1 MSTEGNQDKSQ
12 HKLNM
17 HIYDKNLSVSYI
29 SSLLRTLQA
38 AIREIAISD
47 ATVQSSFNNEQKPI
61 LVISNIAFQGAF
73 KFELIFID
81 GVERKFNENLSRHLF
96 DKFVAEFIT
105 FVRTLPQP
113 GLWGDA
119 SSKLWDSN
127 AKSDIEIRMYQV
139 YRELKRCT
147 NVIIES
153 GAKKIEIDGERLQL
167 S

>member
-1 MSTEGNQDKSQ
+1 MSTEDNQYKTE

-17 HIYDKNLSVSYI
+17 CIYEKNLSVSYI

-47 ATVQSSFNNEQKPI
+47 VDVQNFFNEEKKPA
-61 LVISNIAFQGAF
+61 LVISNLAFQDA
-73 KFELIFID
+73 FELEMIFID
-81 GVERKFNENLSRHLF
+81 GVERKFNENLSRYVF
-96 DKFVAEFIT
+96 DKFVVEFIS

-119 SSKLWDSN
+119 SSKSWDSKT
-127 AKSDIEIRMYQV
+127 KSDVEIRMYQI

-147 NVIIES
+147 KVIIKS

-167 S
+167 G

>member
-1 MSTEGNQDKSQ
+1 MSAEINRSQ
-12 HKLNM
+12 SKHKLN
-17 HIYDKNLSVSYI
+17 IYIYEKDLSVSYI

-47 ATVQSSFNNEQKPI
+47 ASIQNDFNEEKRHI
-61 LVISNIAFQGAF
+61 LVISNLTFDTSF
-73 KFELIFID
+73 KFEMIFID
-81 GVERKFNENLSRHLF
+81 VVERKFNENLSRNVF
-96 DKFVAEFIT
+96 DKFVLEFIS
-105 FVRTLPQP
+105 FIRTLPQP

-119 SSKLWDSN
+119 SPKSWDSK

-147 NVIIES
+147 KVIIES

>member
-1 MSTEGNQDKSQ
+1 MSTEINRDELKY
-12 HKLNM
+12 KLNIL
-17 HIYDKNLSVSYI
+17 IYEKDLSVSYI

-47 ATVQSSFNNEQKPI
+47 PSVQNSFNEEKKHI
-61 LVISNIAFQGAF
+61 LVISNLMFDVSF
-73 KFELIFID
+73 KFEMIFID
-81 GVERKFNENLSRHLF
+81 VVERKFNENLSRHVF
-96 DKFVAEFIT
+96 DKFVLEFIS

-113 GLWGDA
+113 GLWGEA
-119 SSKLWDSN
+119 SPKLWNSN

-147 NVIIES
+147 KVIIES
-153 GAKKIEIDGERLQL
+153 GGKKIEIDGERLQL

>member
-1 MSTEGNQDKSQ
+1 MSTEINRDESK
-12 HKLNM
+12 HKLNIL
-17 HIYDKNLSVSYI
+17 IYEKDLSVSYI

-47 ATVQSSFNNEQKPI
+47 PSVQNSFNEGGKHI
-61 LVISNIAFQGAF
+61 LVISNLMFDVSF
-73 KFELIFID
+73 KFEMIFID
-81 GVERKFNENLSRHLF
+81 VVERKFNENLSRHVF
-96 DKFVAEFIT
+96 DKFVLEFIS

-119 SSKLWDSN
+119 SPKLWDANSKSN
-127 AKSDIEIRMYQV
+127 IEIRMYQV

-147 NVIIES
+147 KVIIES
-153 GAKKIEIDGERLQL
+153 CGKKIEIDGERLQL

>member
-1 MSTEGNQDKSQ
+1 MSTEINRDELKY
-12 HKLNM
+12 KLNIL
-17 HIYDKNLSVSYI
+17 IYEKDLSVSYI

-47 ATVQSSFNNEQKPI
+47 PSVQNSFNEEKKHI
-61 LVISNIAFQGAF
+61 LVISNLMFDVSF
-73 KFELIFID
+73 KFEMIFVD
-81 GVERKFNENLSRHLF
+81 VVERKFNENLSRHVF
-96 DKFVAEFIT
+96 DKFVLEFIS

-113 GLWGDA
+113 GLWGEA
-119 SSKLWDSN
+119 SPKLWNSN

-147 NVIIES
+147 KVIIES
-153 GAKKIEIDGERLQL
+153 GGKKIEIDGERLQL